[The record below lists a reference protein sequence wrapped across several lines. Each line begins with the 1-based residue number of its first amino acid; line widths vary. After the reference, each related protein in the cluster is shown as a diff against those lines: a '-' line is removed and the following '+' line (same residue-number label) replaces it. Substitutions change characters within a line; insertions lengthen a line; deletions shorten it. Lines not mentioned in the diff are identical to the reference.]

1 MERELIKN
9 DKEAI
14 MDTLIEIVG
23 AIIDFVIG
31 IIGSGSDRYFKRKN
45 SKHKKRRKPNEWFQ
59 FFS

>member
-1 MERELIKN
+1 
-9 DKEAI
+9 

-45 SKHKKRRKPNEWFQ
+45 SKHKKRRKLNE
-59 FFS
+59 

>member
-1 MERELIKN
+1 MERKLIKN

-14 MDTLIEIVG
+14 MDTLIEIIG

-45 SKHKKRRKPNEWFQ
+45 SKHKKGRTPNE
-59 FFS
+59 